1 LLIQN
6 TLYEEMKFY
15 SLVLFF
21 ILFFIQATFAQDSQV
36 DNRSSELPQINK
48 ESLQLSLD
56 VELYPNP
63 AVDFLNI
70 TLKNSNLKNVEFEM
84 YNVIG
89 NKMDYEM
96 ETVNGVNYKANVKDF
111 NPGYYLLIIRDPIKR
126 YNKAFKFRKQ

>member
-1 LLIQN
+1 
-6 TLYEEMKFY
+6 MKFY